1 MQHIINNWVLVDQLE
16 NLVTVCVSVEKYI
29 MNAKLTN
36 LKMNF

>member
-16 NLVTVCVSVEKYI
+16 NLVAVRVSVEKYI
-29 MNAKLTN
+29 MNAKRMN